1 MQVSSFLYP
10 LALSTLAVLCP
21 AQEEGSHSERPN
33 IVVILSDDHAQAA
46 MGAYGSWL
54 KELDPTPRL
63 DAFAAQGVLFENAF
77 CTNSLCG
84 PSRASFL
91 TGKHSHAN
99 GFTRNGDRFD
109 GGQPTF
115 PSILQQAGY
124 TTAVVGKWHLGT
136 DPIGFDHWQ
145 ILPGQGDY
153 YNPVLRTK
161 EGKTQFPGHASEVVT
176 DLAIEW
182 LDTKRDSKQPFLL
195 LAWHK
200 APHRNWMPA
209 PTEFGHYQ
217 QSKIPPHPSLFDDY
231 AGKASPAR
239 YHQMGI
245 DKHLHPHYDLFVPE
259 EEPVLGKD
267 IRGTDQ
273 SGLRNLRAMSPKQ
286 RKLWDAAI
294 APNQKE
300 LNGLD
305 GEELVKAKHQRYVR
319 QYLETVRGMD
329 RSVGRLLDHLDSTGL
344 GENTLVVYA
353 SDQGFFLGEHGWYD
367 KRWMYEES
375 LRLPMAMRW
384 PGHTKPGARATS
396 MVQNLDLAPTLL
408 EAAGV
413 AIPEEMQGISM
424 LPLIEGEPVQ
434 GWRDAIYYHY
444 YEYPGPH
451 SVAPHRGIRTESHKL
466 IQFYPFEEWE
476 MYDLQADPGEMQ
488 NLFGQG
494 AYAGIQN
501 ELMLKLGGLAQH
513 YGDVID
519 PEPYSAEQFERFRPG
534 VRQQ

>member
-1 MQVSSFLYP
+1 MQFAILTRT
-10 LALSTLAVLCP
+10 LALAALAAGSLAQQPPSTTT
-21 AQEEGSHSERPN
+21 RPN

-63 DAFAAQGVLFENAF
+63 DAFAKQGVLFENAF

-91 TGKHSHAN
+91 TGKHSHTN
-99 GFTRNGDRFD
+99 GFTRNGVRFD
-109 GGQPTF
+109 GAQPTF

-124 TTAVVGKWHLGT
+124 TTAVIGKWHLGT
-136 DPIGFDHWQ
+136 EPVGFDYWQ

-153 YNPVLRTK
+153 YNPVLRSSQGK
-161 EGKTQFPGHASEVVT
+161 EQFPGHASDVVT

-182 LDTKRDSKQPFLL
+182 LDTKRDPQEPFLL

-209 PTEFGHYQ
+209 PSELGHYQ
-217 QSKIPPHPSLFDDY
+217 DTTIPVHPSLFDDY
-231 AGKASPAR
+231 ADNASPAR
-239 YHQMGI
+239 YHKMGV

-259 EEPVLGKD
+259 DEPVLGKD
-267 IRGTDQ
+267 IVGTDQ
-273 SGLRNLRAMSPKQ
+273 SGLRNLRAMTPEQ
-286 RKLWDAAI
+286 RAKWDAAI

-300 LNGLD
+300 LNGLEGD
-305 GEELVKAKHQRYVR
+305 ALVKAKHQRYVR

-329 RSVGRLLDHLDSTGL
+329 RNVGRLLDHLDNTGL
-344 GENTLVVYA
+344 SENTLVVYA

-375 LRLPMAMRW
+375 LRLPMAIRW
-384 PGHTKPGARATS
+384 PGHAKPGARAKQ

-413 AIPEEMQGISM
+413 PIPAEIQGLSM
-424 LPLIEGEPVQ
+424 LPLLDGDPVE

-444 YEYPGPH
+444 YEYPVAH

-476 MYDLQADPGEMQ
+476 MYDLQADPGEMSNIFGEPSHAKLQ
-488 NLFGQG
+488 NT
-494 AYAGIQN
+494 
-501 ELMLKLGGLAQH
+501 LMLRLGSLAQL
-513 YGDVID
+513 YGDVVD
-519 PEPYSAEQFERFRPG
+519 PLPYTEEQIKRFRPS
-534 VRQQ
+534 VER